1 MRSRINVK
9 AKPAEE
15 VDKKGIPGV
24 VVGSLENDGD
34 HPQEIPAVYDRRRG
48 RAVGSGA
55 PRGAVLRSDFRALL
69 SSRRWIVRFEPETPE
84 TGPFYRVLWYQTRRG
99 DRL

>member
-55 PRGAVLRSDFRALL
+55 PRGAVLRSTSALSFRLEGGL
-69 SSRRWIVRFEPETPE
+69 SGSSRRPE